1 MMSNHK
7 RLCMSRFVSWLSMA
21 SVLGACTTGLTAGTP
36 EPDETVGETFR
47 KVMARIDAQCR
58 EEKKGP
64 YLDPKDPQ
72 YKEKRRYTDCDIL
85 RLKPEDPLST
95 PEGRF
100 AHSIKLPSPHDMPK
114 DVWRAGMTGE
124 EYFKA
129 LCEAE
134 AGEWVFRTVEGVE
147 GVLALRPRKR
157 ADDYT
162 YQHLYVMED
171 PYGHTDGEAYK
182 PEYIYVKPERYDF
195 FELPAADG
203 QGVERFYGYDGREPK
218 SMKQVRGDQ
227 RKAKYGYVW
236 RGIQRPHDREHGI
249 AGGELIVLD
258 LDTQEVLGYRRGFAR
273 TFSSIARR
281 GVSWEF
287 TLVCPRYEYRGGRS
301 KDFDFNYW
309 FIGKVLRSK
318 SYEIHFKKLRG
329 EVPWNQRQPTKGE

>member
-7 RLCMSRFVSWLSMA
+7 RLCMSCFVSLLSMA

-36 EPDETVGETFR
+36 EPGETVGETFR

-72 YKEKRRYTDCDIL
+72 YKDKRRYTDCDIL

-147 GVLALRPRKR
+147 GIRQMRPYHKTNYHSMLGAYYVAEVVVADLVAQVDNPAGYLIASDVKR
-157 ADDYT
+157 WPT
-162 YQHLYVMED
+162 YQYLEI
-171 PYGHTDGEAYK
+171 P
-182 PEYIYVKPERYDF
+182 
-195 FELPAADG
+195 ADG
-203 QGVERFYGYDGREPK
+203 KPNAVRFRRFFKAPGVLQGPPAYGIDIAEYVSPKSRYGYT
-218 SMKQVRGDQ
+218 
-227 RKAKYGYVW
+227 W
-236 RGIQRPHDREHGI
+236 RGIERIHAKENGI
-249 AGGELIVLD
+249 LGAELII
-258 LDTQEVLGYRRGFAR
+258 LDTDTNEILAFRRHFYRLRFDPTYQDFREMFPSICKNKKFDSGFA
-273 TFSSIARR
+273 
-281 GVSWEF
+281 
-287 TLVCPRYEYRGGRS
+287 
-301 KDFDFNYW
+301 
-309 FIGKVLRSK
+309 FITRV
-318 SYEIHFKKLRG
+318 I
-329 EVPWNQRQPTKGE
+329 QPLKGEGK